1 MLFFDPLFIQSFY
14 ITSFYSHFTL
24 SFPAPAFGKFLQSYP
39 NSAFPSPIFMHV
51 QVSSTLSCSVTFYLM
66 PFLSFILRHVYIGID
81 ISCSKPINSLVR
93 IVLFTWSMFLS
104 QFSCAKIP
112 LLNAGVLFPDNS
124 LISIYSVLCYT
135 LLMKTQNIQNVS
147 ALLIL

>member
-1 MLFFDPLFIQSFY
+1 MQCCFLTLSLYNPFTSPLFTHILLSLFLLLHLENSSRV
-14 ITSFYSHFTL
+14 IPIPFSHFL
-24 SFPAPAFGKFLQSYP
+24 
-39 NSAFPSPIFMHV
+39 HV
-51 QVSSTLSCSVTFYLM
+51 QVSSTLSCGVAFYLM
-66 PFLSFILRHVYIGID
+66 PFLSFILRHVYIGVD

-93 IVLFTWSMFLS
+93 IILFTWSMFLS